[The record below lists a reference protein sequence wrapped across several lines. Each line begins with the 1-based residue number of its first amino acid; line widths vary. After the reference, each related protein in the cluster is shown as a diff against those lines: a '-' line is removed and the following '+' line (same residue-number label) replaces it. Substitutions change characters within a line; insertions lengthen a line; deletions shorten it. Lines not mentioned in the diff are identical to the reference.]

1 MRLVVEA
8 EATVV
13 EEREKDFP
21 QLEDR
26 RRLRNR
32 GYL

>member
-1 MRLVVEA
+1 LVVEA
-8 EATVV
+8 EATVA
-13 EEREKDFP
+13 EEGEKDFP

-26 RRLRNR
+26 RRSRDR